1 MNEPALKQKDLS
13 PEILD
18 YQLRMSE
25 EKRRYDYQ
33 LRMSEEI
40 GELAK
45 ALAAAQAE
53 FQDVVK
59 DKKGYNYKYSDLAS
73 VLQACRPQ
81 LAKQGIAI
89 VQRPLPTDG
98 TKARIE
104 TMLIHTSGQWI
115 SGELHIVPAKADPQG
130 IGSVITYARRYSIQG
145 MVGLASEDD
154 DAASVSQPQ
163 GGKQRKI
170 DPPKPSKKTPAT
182 DDEIGRWTEF
192 FENAETLEDL
202 EKTKAEFV
210 KFVKTHDVSDE
221 QMNRAQAIY
230 KQCESV
236 HEEAA

>member
-130 IGSVITYARRYSIQG
+130 IGSVITYARRYSIKAWSGLLPRTMTQRP
-145 MVGLASEDD
+145 LASRK
-154 DAASVSQPQ
+154 AGSKGRSTHPSPRRKPRLQTTRS
-163 GGKQRKI
+163 GG
-170 DPPKPSKKTPAT
+170 
-182 DDEIGRWTEF
+182 GRSSSRML
-192 FENAETLEDL
+192 N
-202 EKTKAEFV
+202 
-210 KFVKTHDVSDE
+210 S
-221 QMNRAQAIY
+221 
-230 KQCESV
+230 
-236 HEEAA
+236 